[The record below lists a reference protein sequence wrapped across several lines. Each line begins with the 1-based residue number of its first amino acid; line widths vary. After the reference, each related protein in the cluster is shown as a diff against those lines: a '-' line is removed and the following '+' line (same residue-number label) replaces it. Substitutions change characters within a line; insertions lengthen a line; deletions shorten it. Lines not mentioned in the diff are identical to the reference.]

1 MPEQTGE
8 EKMRY
13 VNIKITEEAHSRAKI
28 ISVLKGI
35 TLNDYL
41 AKAIDQEVEKDKGVL
56 AKIK

>member
-1 MPEQTGE
+1 MKE
-8 EKMRY
+8 RY
-13 VNIKITEEAHSRAKI
+13 VNIKIPEEAHSRAKI

-41 AKAIDQEVEKDKGVL
+41 AKAIEQEVEKDKGVL

>member
-1 MPEQTGE
+1 MAIKGKV
-8 EKMRY
+8 KMKS
-13 VNIKITEEAHSRAKI
+13 VNIKINPEAHSRAKI

-41 AKAIDQEVEKDKGVL
+41 AKAIEQEIEKDKGIL